1 MCFCL
6 FFIGLVVVSWL
17 FYRDFNPELFSGLHF
32 SWRMC
37 GGILLA
43 FLFIFGRDFGAM
55 ARLRWL
61 SDDTLTWRQ
70 VFNVNML
77 CEFTSAVTPSA
88 VGGGS
93 LIVLFLNKEGVDAG
107 KSTALMISCIFLDE
121 LFLYLLVLLHCFCF
135 LLTNFL
141 AVSVSSL
148 QELKHCFLSFIL

>member
-1 MCFCL
+1 MGNTIKTFKISYVFL
-6 FFIGLVVVSWL
+6 PVLIGLVVVSWL

-88 VGGGS
+88 VGGEVS
-93 LIVLFLNKEGVDAG
+93 LFYFSIKKG
-107 KSTALMISCIFLDE
+107 LMPE
-121 LFLYLLVLLHCFCF
+121 KVRH
-135 LLTNFL
+135 
-141 AVSVSSL
+141 
-148 QELKHCFLSFIL
+148 

>member
-1 MCFCL
+1 MGNTIKTFKISYVFL
-6 FFIGLVVVSWL
+6 PVLIGLVVVSWL

-70 VFNVNML
+70 VFNVNMRL
-77 CEFTSAVTPSA
+77 WAGEV
-88 VGGGS
+88 S
-93 LIVLFLNKEGVDAG
+93 LFYFSIKKG
-107 KSTALMISCIFLDE
+107 LMPE
-121 LFLYLLVLLHCFCF
+121 KVRH
-135 LLTNFL
+135 
-141 AVSVSSL
+141 
-148 QELKHCFLSFIL
+148 